1 MILAL
6 INNVK
11 KTVCCYFKVLVLVQV
26 NNETDVIKFEARNK
40 DAFYYPGIDFN
51 WPEKRPEGEVGV
63 LRAVIKLANFSRIRC
78 SCSLGI

>member
-40 DAFYYPGIDFN
+40 DAFYYPRIDFN
-51 WPEKRPEGEVGV
+51 WLEK
-63 LRAVIKLANFSRIRC
+63 
-78 SCSLGI
+78 